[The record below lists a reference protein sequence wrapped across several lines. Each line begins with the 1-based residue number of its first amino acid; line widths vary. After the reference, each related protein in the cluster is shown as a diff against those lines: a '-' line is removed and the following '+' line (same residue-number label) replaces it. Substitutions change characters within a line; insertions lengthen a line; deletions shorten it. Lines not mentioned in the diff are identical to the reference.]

1 MGVRAWMVGVVLVG
15 VVAAAVVGWQLATRA
30 QNVTPLTSPPALAS
44 PTAVEA
50 ASQSYEAVG
59 DAIVA
64 VTGVD
69 LFAFQVGLFADENAA
84 IAAFRGAADPTT
96 AGRVGLNGKPRVV
109 SAPSFSNES
118 AALIGRM
125 TDGGSVV
132 RLIVRDGRYL
142 HVWAAS
148 GGDTGAALLT
158 LISVADQVFVQ
169 PDGTPVAEPLLQGRL
184 PRLDQLPPG
193 YVVYDQYRPAY
204 SPRLRRRSARRGT
217 YRGRHGLK
225 NVHGGR
231 HVGAQHTPP
240 RLSRR
245 RRCPV
250 LLVPSTTLVQVWSIT
265 WPNSAPGR
273 NFGAMQ
279 SGASS
284 WPTCHARA
292 ATTMS

>member
-1 MGVRAWMVGVVLVG
+1 MAVRGWMVGVVLAG
-15 VVAAAVVGWQLATRA
+15 LIVVAVVGWQPEIHA
-30 QNVTPLTSPPALAS
+30 QNAVPLTSPPALAS
-44 PTAVEA
+44 PTAVEM
-50 ASQSYEAVG
+50 ASQRYEAVG

-64 VTGVD
+64 VTGVV
-69 LFAFQVGLFADENAA
+69 LFTFQVGLFTDENAA
-84 IAAFRGAADPTT
+84 IAAFRGAADPAT

-109 SAPSFSNES
+109 SAPSFANES

-125 TDGGSVV
+125 TDGESVV
-132 RLIVRDGRYL
+132 RLVVREGRYL
-142 HVWAAS
+142 HVWGAS
-148 GGDTGAALLT
+148 GGDAGAALLT
-158 LISVADQVFVQ
+158 LISAAEQVIVH
-169 PDGTPVAEPLLQGRL
+169 PVGTPVAEPLLQGRL